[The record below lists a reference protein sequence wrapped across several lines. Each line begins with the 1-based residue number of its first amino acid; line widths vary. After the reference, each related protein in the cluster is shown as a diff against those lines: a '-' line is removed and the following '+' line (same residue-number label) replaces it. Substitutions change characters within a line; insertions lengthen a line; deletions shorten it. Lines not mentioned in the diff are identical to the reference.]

1 MESLLRAPV
10 NSAGRSTHSAAQT
23 FLDRGRALGI
33 ADSTPSVAE
42 TSFITPADFKA
53 AMRQFSASV
62 NVITT
67 MHDGERRGLTATAVC
82 SLCVEPPR
90 ILCCI
95 NKSAEASPVVHAS
108 RIFAINVLQAAQ
120 VELAVDFSGRKLGE
134 ERFQTGE
141 WSTLST
147 GAPVL
152 SGALAAF
159 DCRVVEI
166 IDCGTHDI
174 FIGDVVGAVNQEASP
189 LLYGDR
195 NYGTLSRQ
203 L

>member
-1 MESLLRAPV
+1 METAIRAAA
-10 NSAGRSTHSAAQT
+10 NSAGRSTHSVAQA
-23 FLDRGRALGI
+23 FLDQQSTLAV
-33 ADSTPSVAE
+33 ADSSPSVAE
-42 TSFITPADFKA
+42 TAFITTADFKA

-67 MHDGERRGLTATAVC
+67 MHEGERRGLTATAVC
-82 SLCVEPPR
+82 SLCAEPPR
-90 ILCCI
+90 ILCCV
-95 NKSAEASPVVHAS
+95 NKSAEASPVLHAS
-108 RIFAINVLQAAQ
+108 RIFAINVLQAGQ
-120 VELAVDFSGRKLGE
+120 VEVAVDFSGRKLGE
-134 ERFQTGE
+134 ERFGTGE
-141 WSTLST
+141 WSTLAT

-174 FIGDVVGAVNQEASP
+174 FIGDVVGAVNQEAAP